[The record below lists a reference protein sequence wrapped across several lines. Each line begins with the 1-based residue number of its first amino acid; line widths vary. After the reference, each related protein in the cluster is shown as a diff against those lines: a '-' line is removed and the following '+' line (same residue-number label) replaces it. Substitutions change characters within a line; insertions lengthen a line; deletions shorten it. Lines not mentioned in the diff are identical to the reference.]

1 MHSQAPGT
9 IERVAE
15 AVYHAEGSNFCIQG
29 LWQRPLDA
37 LVDFVKSEN
46 FNALRL
52 SISVDVALDLDGIK
66 ATSNGLAAN
75 PQLQVPNPDSDSHLV
90 FSVLVHQRHGPF
102 RSLRVSALCCLP
114 GIPLL
119 FTCVK
124 CFVSCSLPC
133 ASRQRE
139 CNVTICATC

>member
-1 MHSQAPGT
+1 MRSQESGT
-9 IERVAE
+9 SRRVAE
-15 AVYHAEGSNFCIQG
+15 ALRHAEGSNFCIQG

-75 PQLQVPNPDSDSHLV
+75 PQLQVAHFVDCSWQ
-90 FSVLVHQRHGPF
+90 VL
-102 RSLRVSALCCLP
+102 LLLCC
-114 GIPLL
+114 
-119 FTCVK
+119 
-124 CFVSCSLPC
+124 
-133 ASRQRE
+133 
-139 CNVTICATC
+139 ATGRALSGG

>member
-1 MHSQAPGT
+1 MKCAARSLVHNSKLPK
-9 IERVAE
+9 
-15 AVYHAEGSNFCIQG
+15 AVCGAEGSNFCVQG

-75 PQLQVPNPDSDSHLV
+75 PQLQVPRPALVLAGFWYPHCTTGTAFSDAC
-90 FSVLVHQRHGPF
+90 G
-102 RSLRVSALCCLP
+102 
-114 GIPLL
+114 
-119 FTCVK
+119 
-124 CFVSCSLPC
+124 
-133 ASRQRE
+133 
-139 CNVTICATC
+139 